1 MDEMARWS
9 EDVEKLG
16 EGGGVLIMM
25 RPERDRRNS
34 E

>member
-9 EDVEKLG
+9 EDVEKFG
-16 EGGGVLIMM
+16 EGGGVSVMM
-25 RPERDRRNS
+25 RPERDGRNS